1 MRGCHRCL
9 RGELRTQLDQWRWLI
24 TAMNL
29 CRCREMR
36 SALGDAVR
44 SSARTLAPEPEE
56 RPLGVRRSQGGCA
69 VVGGRG
75 LAVSA
80 QPTK

>member
-1 MRGCHRCL
+1 MTWARLIAVMNTTRGR
-9 RGELRTQLDQWRWLI
+9 DAI
-24 TAMNL
+24 
-29 CRCREMR
+29 
-36 SALGDAVR
+36 SLGDAVR
-44 SSARTLAPEPEE
+44 SSARTSAPEPEE

-69 VVGGRG
+69 VVGGGG